1 MSVDI
6 SLHRVKLVET
16 TEPNK
21 LFKSPDLESDD
32 TYVMDVVIT
41 HKGWEGEEEEMKIT
55 LFSTKEKLNVI
66 TGVPR

>member
-6 SLHRVKLVET
+6 SLHRVKSVET

-41 HKGWEGEEEEMKIT
+41 HEGYEGEEEMKIT

>member
-41 HKGWEGEEEEMKIT
+41 HKGWEGEEEMKIT
-55 LFSTKEKLNVI
+55 LFSTKEQLNVI

>member
-21 LFKSPDLESDD
+21 LFKSPDLESDN

-41 HKGWEGEEEEMKIT
+41 HEGYEGEEEMKIT
-55 LFSTKEKLNVI
+55 LFSTKEQLNVI

>member
-6 SLHRVKLVET
+6 SLHRVKSVET

-21 LFKSPDLESDD
+21 LFKSSGLEHDK

-41 HKGWEGEEEEMKIT
+41 HEGYEGEEEMKIT

>member
-41 HKGWEGEEEEMKIT
+41 HEGYEGEEEMKIT

>member
-1 MSVDI
+1 MSVDV
-6 SLHRVKLVET
+6 SLHRVKSVET

-41 HKGWEGEEEEMKIT
+41 HEGYEGEEEMKIT
-55 LFSTKEKLNVI
+55 LFSTKEQLNVI

>member
-41 HKGWEGEEEEMKIT
+41 HEGYEGEEEMKIT
-55 LFSTKEKLNVI
+55 LFGTKEQLNVI